1 MEKVQI
7 TNNAFLYPMP
17 VVLIGTVVDGT
28 PNFMTVAWASRVNSR
43 PPLMAVAV
51 GKSHHSHKGMQE
63 NRQFSVN
70 IPNHNLLNVTDYCG
84 LVSGK
89 QADKS
94 TLFDIFFGNLEYAP
108 MIQQCPVV
116 MECSVVETVNLPVD
130 TLFIGEI
137 VGAYA
142 DSGCLNEGIPD
153 MRKIQPISLSMPDNI
168 YWSLGDPIGQAWSAG
183 KGYSK
188 KT

>member
-1 MEKVQI
+1 MEKIQI
-7 TNNAFLYPMP
+7 NNNAFLYPMP

-28 PNFMTVAWASRVNSR
+28 PNFMTVAWVSRVNSR
-43 PPLMAVAV
+43 PPLVAVAI

-70 IPNHNLLNVTDYCG
+70 IPDQKHLEVTDYCG

-94 TLFDIFFGNLEYAP
+94 PLFDVIYGHLEFAP

-116 MECSVVETVNLPVD
+116 MECSIVETVNLPVN

-142 DSGCLNEGIPD
+142 DNGCLRDGVPD
-153 MRKIQPISLSMPDNI
+153 IRKIQPITLTMPDNT
-168 YWSLGDPIGQAWSAG
+168 YWSVGDPIAKAWSAG
-183 KGYSK
+183 KGYAR
-188 KT
+188 